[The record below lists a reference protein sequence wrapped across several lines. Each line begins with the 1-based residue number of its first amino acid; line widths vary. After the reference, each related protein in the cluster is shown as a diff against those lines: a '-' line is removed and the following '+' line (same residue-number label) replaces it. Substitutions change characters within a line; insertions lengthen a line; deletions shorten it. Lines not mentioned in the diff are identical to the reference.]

1 MRKRRLVKTQLF
13 LLIVTVGLIVWRMN
27 TDIDK
32 SDGFVS
38 FTHLTVRHLYQEHFQ
53 VSDTL
58 MVSIEAKAAFE
69 NETASQELVVYP
81 WIVNQSNHTVV
92 WQMDPNASTRDG
104 VQASVQD
111 SVQLVPG
118 VYTAYYTT
126 YGPTRASSRG
136 GAFLGLKPH
145 WTNDPGFWKL
155 TLSAASGQ
163 QFVTILKDAPQSSNV
178 VEGLSEMWSFEP
190 SYSRQSSNRVFRV
203 KTATP
208 IRATGTAAICSS
220 RCDDVRIYSIPSEVS
235 VWSLSEDMTIPAG
248 GAGTNRSFDLNIELD
263 AGLYRIEYTVG
274 SDQVSRSW
282 QSNPPTFPSEWRTT
296 FYTSDENNIFEFDP
310 WATEA
315 PLISL
320 LEVRDSERLSVTL
333 ELDKQLTVVVFAM
346 GEVRSSDS
354 KYDYGWIEKEGRGAR
369 VWEMSYEKSI
379 PAGGDETNR
388 QEMGIITLEPG
399 RYFVKYESDG
409 SHSYRSWNKAG
420 PDNGERWGIALFA
433 LNPDEVDSSVRV
445 VETPQAWTTD
455 AAPSEA
461 TVVTGDSILIRNRL
475 GDDAHINER
484 FVLSEATALHIVA
497 MGEITG
503 SSKYDFGWIERVSD
517 GEKVWEM
524 TYQNTT
530 SAGGA
535 DRNRRF
541 SGTLS
546 LEPGEY
552 RAYFDTDFS
561 HSYGNF
567 DDDQPSNGQ
576 DWGIAIYKVGQ

>member
-1 MRKRRLVKTQLF
+1 MRKRRFVKFQLF

-27 TDIDK
+27 TDFDK

-38 FTHLTVRHLYQEHFQ
+38 FTHLTVRHLYQQHFK

-58 MVSIEAKAAFE
+58 TVSIDANAAFE
-69 NETASQELVVYP
+69 NEKASQELVVYP
-81 WIVNQSNHTVV
+81 WIVNQTNHTVV
-92 WQMDPNASTRDG
+92 WKMDPGAATRNG
-104 VQASVQD
+104 VQASIQD
-111 SVQLVPG
+111 SVRLAPG
-118 VYTAYYTT
+118 IYTAYYTT

-145 WTNDPGFWKL
+145 WTNDPNFWRL
-155 TLSAASGQ
+155 TLKATRGQ
-163 QFVTILKDAPQSSNV
+163 QSVTTLKELPQFSN
-178 VEGLSEMWSFEP
+178 EEAGLSELWSFEP
-190 SYSRQSSNRVFRV
+190 SFSSQTSNRVYRV
-203 KTATP
+203 KTATQ
-208 IRATGTAAICSS
+208 IRAAGTAAICSS
-220 RCDDVRIYSIPSEVS
+220 RCDDIRIYSIPSEVS
-235 VWSLSEDMTIPAG
+235 VWSLSEDMTTPAG
-248 GAGTNRSFDLNIELD
+248 GARTNRSFDLNIELD

-282 QSNPPTFPSEWRTT
+282 QANPPTFPSDWRTT
-296 FYTSDENNIFEFDP
+296 FYTADANNVFEFDP
-310 WATEA
+310 WATDS
-315 PLISL
+315 PLVSL
-320 LEVRDSERLSVTL
+320 LQVGDSERLSATL
-333 ELDKQLTVVVFAM
+333 ELDKPLTVVVFAM

-354 KYDYGWIEKEGRGAR
+354 KYDYGWIEKEGLGAR
-369 VWEMSYEKSI
+369 VWEMSYEKST

-399 RYFVKYESDG
+399 RYYVKYESDG
-409 SHSYRSWNKAG
+409 SHSYRNWNKAG

-445 VETPQAWTTD
+445 VETPQAWTSD
-455 AAPSEA
+455 AVSTEA
-461 TVVTGDSILIRNRL
+461 TAVTGDPILVRNRL

-484 FVLSEATALHIVA
+484 FVLSEATSLHIVA

-541 SGTLS
+541 SGVIM

-552 RAYFDTDFS
+552 RAHFDTDFS

-567 DDDQPSNGQ
+567 DDDQPANGQ
-576 DWGIAIYKVGQ
+576 DWGIAIYKVVQ